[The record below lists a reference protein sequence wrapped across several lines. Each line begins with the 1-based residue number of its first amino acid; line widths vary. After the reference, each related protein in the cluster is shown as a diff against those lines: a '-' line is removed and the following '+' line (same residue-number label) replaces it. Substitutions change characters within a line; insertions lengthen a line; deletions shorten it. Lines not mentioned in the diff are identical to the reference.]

1 MLASRAYSSGRG
13 IGRRHGVESSKPK
26 PPMLE
31 NPSWG
36 GAELNLNILLFLREK
51 ATYVMMRQDR
61 NLSYPLEAGS
71 MFGVLRHQRLY
82 VNFKHCGFV
91 TYSAEVQGYDVRK
104 EKHLEDEYFGP
115 IVHVIAGQ
123 PNDYHIQEGFLFM
136 GLQLRVPDCSPREK
150 IIIKQSAIRHFGFL
164 ALPRTQP
171 EWSLLG
177 LWMVGF
183 QRLAYFVPCRKTMDA
198 SSDAYLCFKE
208 KFRLHGNL
216 KGRRSRLAVLNKD
229 CFPAGVRSNPTD
241 CDTRA
246 PADAPF
252 PDGGAISSSDWVWGV
267 RRLGAAAVDMCHVA
281 LGIVEAYWEYRLKP
295 WDMAAGVLL
304 ALWCSKNVTEAKKMK
319 SSSFVMRTI
328 RIYDSMKNSD
338 WSKTVRIYMR
348 SVGEDDHLSSDP
360 PTDDTKRLWLREDAR
375 LILQI
380 RNSIDSEILGLINHC
395 EFVKEL
401 MDYLEF
407 LYSGKGNI
415 SRIYDVCR
423 AFYRPEKETKT
434 LTAFFMDFK
443 KTYEE
448 LNMLL
453 PFSKDIKVQHAQREQ
468 MAAMSFLG
476 ALPPEFD
483 TAKSQI
489 LSGTDI
495 TSLQEVFSRVLRTE
509 STFSNQQSSV
519 LVANRGRGS
528 EAGRMNNNKGDR
540 GGGDRGG
547 HNGGTSEII
556 LPSLAFN
563 LMSDLMTKQ
572 TIGKGHVSDGLY
584 ILDAWV
590 PRSVACSGVVSPFEA
605 HCRLGHPS
613 LPVLKKLCPQ
623 FHDISSV
630 DCESCHFAKH
640 HRSSLSPRVNKRVE
654 FAFELVHSDVWGPCP
669 ILAKSGFRYFVTFVD
684 DFSRMTWIY
693 FMKNRSEV
701 FAHFSAFCAEIK
713 TQFNV
718 HVHILRS
725 DNAKEYMSGSF
736 QNYMNQHGILHQSS
750 CTDTPAQNGV
760 AERKNRHLLETARAL
775 LFQMKVPKPFW
786 ADAISTACFLI
797 NRMPSTVLHG
807 DVPYSVLFPTKPLFP
822 VEPRIFGSTCFV
834 RDVRP
839 HLTKL
844 DPKALKCVFL
854 GYSRLQK
861 GYRCYSPDLHKYLV
875 STDVVFSEHSQ
886 FFSSKFHSSS
896 KGEDDDWLMYEIFPS
911 VPIEPAISED
921 RTREDGLSV
930 PVSVPVEPSNA
941 TDGANS
947 GVAQSEDVNCLGEQA
962 IIPSAPVKPPIVQV
976 YSRRREHHDTCPAP
990 IPSSSD
996 PSSNDLDLPI
1006 GLRKGDDCTGITSL
1020 KKFLQTKFHTKDLGQ
1035 LKYFLGIEVTRS
1047 KKGIFLSQRK
1057 YVLDLLVETGKAGA
1071 KPCNTPM
1078 NPSVHLTKD
1087 DGDRLDDPEKY
1098 RRLVG
1103 KLNYLIVTRPDIAY
1117 AVSTVSQ
1124 FMSEPTVKHWAALE
1138 QILCYL
1144 KGAPGLGLL
1153 YSNHGH
1159 SYIECFSDADWA
1171 GSKLDRKSTTGYCV
1185 FVGGNLVSWKSKK
1198 QSVVSRSSAESEYR
1212 AMAQSTCEVMWI
1224 CHLLEEI
1231 SLKPPLPAK
1240 LWCDNQAARHIAS
1253 NPVYHERTK
1262 HIEVDCHFIREKIQE
1277 NLIST
1282 SYVKTGEQLG
1292 DILTKSLNGTRVEYL
1307 CNKLGMINIYAPA

>member
-1 MLASRAYSSGRG
+1 MTDNKVQVGEMVPVL
-13 IGRRHGVESSKPK
+13 SKIA
-26 PPMLE
+26 E
-31 NPSWG
+31 NK
-36 GAELNLNILLFLREK
+36 LNGTN
-51 ATYVMMRQDR
+51 
-61 NLSYPLEAGS
+61 
-71 MFGVLRHQRLY
+71 
-82 VNFKHCGFV
+82 
-91 TYSAEVQGYDVRK
+91 
-104 EKHLEDEYFGP
+104 
-115 IVHVIAGQ
+115 
-123 PNDYHIQEGFLFM
+123 
-136 GLQLRVPDCSPREK
+136 
-150 IIIKQSAIRHFGFL
+150 
-164 ALPRTQP
+164 
-171 EWSLLG
+171 
-177 LWMVGF
+177 
-183 QRLAYFVPCRKTMDA
+183 
-198 SSDAYLCFKE
+198 YL
-208 KFRLHGNL
+208 
-216 KGRRSRLAVLNKD
+216 
-229 CFPAGVRSNPTD
+229 
-241 CDTRA
+241 
-246 PADAPF
+246 
-252 PDGGAISSSDWVWGV
+252 
-267 RRLGAAAVDMCHVA
+267 
-281 LGIVEAYWEYRLKP
+281 
-295 WDMAAGVLL
+295 
-304 ALWCSKNVTEAKKMK
+304 
-319 SSSFVMRTI
+319 
-328 RIYDSMKNSD
+328 D

-348 SVGEDDHLSSDP
+348 SLDKDDHLSSDP

-453 PFSKDIKVQHAQREQ
+453 PFSKDIKVQQAQREQ

-947 GVAQSEDVNCLGEQA
+947 GVAQSEDVNCLGKQA

-1006 GLRKGDDCTGITSL
+1006 GLRKVFYRKSNAGVILLVVYVDDIVITGDDL
-1020 KKFLQTKFHTKDLGQ
+1020 
-1035 LKYFLGIEVTRS
+1035 TRS

>member
-1 MLASRAYSSGRG
+1 MTDNKVQVGEMVPVL
-13 IGRRHGVESSKPK
+13 SKIA
-26 PPMLE
+26 E
-31 NPSWG
+31 NK
-36 GAELNLNILLFLREK
+36 LNGTN
-51 ATYVMMRQDR
+51 
-61 NLSYPLEAGS
+61 
-71 MFGVLRHQRLY
+71 
-82 VNFKHCGFV
+82 
-91 TYSAEVQGYDVRK
+91 
-104 EKHLEDEYFGP
+104 
-115 IVHVIAGQ
+115 
-123 PNDYHIQEGFLFM
+123 
-136 GLQLRVPDCSPREK
+136 
-150 IIIKQSAIRHFGFL
+150 
-164 ALPRTQP
+164 
-171 EWSLLG
+171 
-177 LWMVGF
+177 
-183 QRLAYFVPCRKTMDA
+183 
-198 SSDAYLCFKE
+198 YL
-208 KFRLHGNL
+208 
-216 KGRRSRLAVLNKD
+216 
-229 CFPAGVRSNPTD
+229 
-241 CDTRA
+241 
-246 PADAPF
+246 
-252 PDGGAISSSDWVWGV
+252 
-267 RRLGAAAVDMCHVA
+267 
-281 LGIVEAYWEYRLKP
+281 
-295 WDMAAGVLL
+295 
-304 ALWCSKNVTEAKKMK
+304 
-319 SSSFVMRTI
+319 
-328 RIYDSMKNSD
+328 D

-348 SVGEDDHLSSDP
+348 SIDKDDHLSSDP

-380 RNSIDSEILGLINHC
+380 RNSIDSKVLGLINHC

-453 PFSKDIKVQHAQREQ
+453 PFSKDIKVQQAQREQ

-489 LSGTDI
+489 LFGTDI

-528 EAGRMNNNKGDR
+528 EAGRMNNNRGDR

-547 HNGGTSEII
+547 HNGGTSEIMCYYCKEPGHTKRYCKK
-556 LPSLAFN
+556 LRNRNQRAQTTTATVAATSSSSPEKT
-563 LMSDLMTKQ
+563 DLMTKQ

-654 FAFELVHSDVWGPCP
+654 FAF
-669 ILAKSGFRYFVTFVD
+669 
-684 DFSRMTWIY
+684 
-693 FMKNRSEV
+693 
-701 FAHFSAFCAEIK
+701 
-713 TQFNV
+713 
-718 HVHILRS
+718 
-725 DNAKEYMSGSF
+725 

-797 NRMPSTVLHG
+797 NRMPSTVLNG

-861 GYRCYSPDLHKYLV
+861 GYRCYSPDLHKSLV
-875 STDVVFSEHSQ
+875 STDVVFSEHIQ

-911 VPIEPAISED
+911 VPIEPAILED

-990 IPSSSD
+990 VLSSSD
-996 PSSNDLDLPI
+996 PPSNDLDLPI

-1117 AVSTVSQ
+1117 AVST
-1124 FMSEPTVKHWAALE
+1124 
-1138 QILCYL
+1138 
-1144 KGAPGLGLL
+1144 
-1153 YSNHGH
+1153 
-1159 SYIECFSDADWA
+1159 
-1171 GSKLDRKSTTGYCV
+1171 
-1185 FVGGNLVSWKSKK
+1185 K

>member
-1 MLASRAYSSGRG
+1 MADNKVQVGEVVPVL
-13 IGRRHGVESSKPK
+13 SKIA
-26 PPMLE
+26 E
-31 NPSWG
+31 NK
-36 GAELNLNILLFLREK
+36 LNGTN
-51 ATYVMMRQDR
+51 
-61 NLSYPLEAGS
+61 
-71 MFGVLRHQRLY
+71 
-82 VNFKHCGFV
+82 
-91 TYSAEVQGYDVRK
+91 
-104 EKHLEDEYFGP
+104 
-115 IVHVIAGQ
+115 
-123 PNDYHIQEGFLFM
+123 
-136 GLQLRVPDCSPREK
+136 
-150 IIIKQSAIRHFGFL
+150 
-164 ALPRTQP
+164 
-171 EWSLLG
+171 
-177 LWMVGF
+177 
-183 QRLAYFVPCRKTMDA
+183 
-198 SSDAYLCFKE
+198 YL
-208 KFRLHGNL
+208 
-216 KGRRSRLAVLNKD
+216 
-229 CFPAGVRSNPTD
+229 
-241 CDTRA
+241 
-246 PADAPF
+246 
-252 PDGGAISSSDWVWGV
+252 
-267 RRLGAAAVDMCHVA
+267 
-281 LGIVEAYWEYRLKP
+281 
-295 WDMAAGVLL
+295 
-304 ALWCSKNVTEAKKMK
+304 
-319 SSSFVMRTI
+319 
-328 RIYDSMKNSD
+328 D
-338 WSKTVRIYMR
+338 WSKTVRIYIR
-348 SVGEDDHLSSDP
+348 SIDKDDHLSSDP

-380 RNSIDSEILGLINHC
+380 RSSIDSEIVGLINHC

-423 AFYRPEKETKT
+423 AFYDVCRAFYRPEKETKT

-443 KTYEE
+443 KIYEE

-453 PFSKDIKVQHAQREQ
+453 PFSKDIKVQQAQREQ
-468 MAAMSFLG
+468 MAVMSFLG

-509 STFSNQQSSV
+509 STSSNQQSSV
-519 LVANRGRGS
+519 LVANIGRGS
-528 EAGRMNNNKGDR
+528 EASRMNNNRGDR
-540 GGGDRGG
+540 GSGDRGG
-547 HNGGTSEII
+547 HNGGTSDEYAKLSQHQESVAASAESGKKCLISSNKWVI
-556 LPSLAFN
+556 DSGATDHMTGNPKIFSSFRSHTAPSPVTIADGSNYTIKGSGTVEPTSSITLSFVLSLPSLAFN
-563 LMSDLMTKQ
+563 LMSVSRLTKDLNCCISFFPDHCLFQDLMTKE

-630 DCESCHFAKH
+630 DCESCHFTKH

-654 FAFELVHSDVWGPCP
+654 SAFELVHSDVWG
-669 ILAKSGFRYFVTFVD
+669 R
-684 DFSRMTWIY
+684 
-693 FMKNRSEV
+693 
-701 FAHFSAFCAEIK
+701 
-713 TQFNV
+713 
-718 HVHILRS
+718 
-725 DNAKEYMSGSF
+725 
-736 QNYMNQHGILHQSS
+736 
-750 CTDTPAQNGV
+750 NGV

-797 NRMPSTVLHG
+797 NRMPSTVLNG

-875 STDVVFSEHSQ
+875 STDVVFSEHSP
-886 FFSSKFHSSS
+886 FFFSKFHSSC
-896 KGEDDDWLMYEIFPS
+896 KGENDDWLMYEIFPS

-930 PVSVPVEPSNA
+930 PVSVPVEQSNA

-947 GVAQSEDVNCLGEQA
+947 GVAQSEDVNCLTEQA

-976 YSRRREHHDTCPAP
+976 YSRRREHHNTCPAP
-990 IPSSSD
+990 APSSSD
-996 PSSNDLDLPI
+996 PPPNDLDLPI
-1006 GLRKGDDCTGITSL
+1006 GLRK
-1020 KKFLQTKFHTKDLGQ
+1020 
-1035 LKYFLGIEVTRS
+1035 EVTRS

-1087 DGDRLDDPEKY
+1087 DGDCLDDPEKY

-1103 KLNYLIVTRPDIAY
+1103 KLNYLTVTRPDIAY

-1171 GSKLDRKSTTGYCV
+1171 GSKLDKKSTTGYCV

-1292 DILTKSLNGTRVEYL
+1292 DILTESLNGTRVEYL

>member
-1 MLASRAYSSGRG
+1 MTDNKVQVGEMVPVL
-13 IGRRHGVESSKPK
+13 SKIA
-26 PPMLE
+26 E
-31 NPSWG
+31 NK
-36 GAELNLNILLFLREK
+36 LNGTN
-51 ATYVMMRQDR
+51 
-61 NLSYPLEAGS
+61 
-71 MFGVLRHQRLY
+71 
-82 VNFKHCGFV
+82 
-91 TYSAEVQGYDVRK
+91 
-104 EKHLEDEYFGP
+104 
-115 IVHVIAGQ
+115 
-123 PNDYHIQEGFLFM
+123 
-136 GLQLRVPDCSPREK
+136 
-150 IIIKQSAIRHFGFL
+150 
-164 ALPRTQP
+164 
-171 EWSLLG
+171 
-177 LWMVGF
+177 
-183 QRLAYFVPCRKTMDA
+183 
-198 SSDAYLCFKE
+198 YL
-208 KFRLHGNL
+208 
-216 KGRRSRLAVLNKD
+216 
-229 CFPAGVRSNPTD
+229 
-241 CDTRA
+241 
-246 PADAPF
+246 
-252 PDGGAISSSDWVWGV
+252 
-267 RRLGAAAVDMCHVA
+267 
-281 LGIVEAYWEYRLKP
+281 
-295 WDMAAGVLL
+295 
-304 ALWCSKNVTEAKKMK
+304 
-319 SSSFVMRTI
+319 
-328 RIYDSMKNSD
+328 D

-348 SVGEDDHLSSDP
+348 SIDKDDHLSSDP

-448 LNMLL
+448 LNVLL
-453 PFSKDIKVQHAQREQ
+453 PFSKDIKVQQAQREQ

-528 EAGRMNNNKGDR
+528 EAGRMNNNRGDR

-547 HNGGTSEII
+547 HNGGTSEIMCYYCKEPGHTKRYCKK
-556 LPSLAFN
+556 LQNRNQRAQTTTATVAATSSSSPEKT
-563 LMSDLMTKQ
+563 DLMTKQ
-572 TIGKGHVSDGLY
+572 TIGKGH
-584 ILDAWV
+584 
-590 PRSVACSGVVSPFEA
+590 
-605 HCRLGHPS
+605 
-613 LPVLKKLCPQ
+613 
-623 FHDISSV
+623 
-630 DCESCHFAKH
+630 
-640 HRSSLSPRVNKRVE
+640 
-654 FAFELVHSDVWGPCP
+654 
-669 ILAKSGFRYFVTFVD
+669 
-684 DFSRMTWIY
+684 
-693 FMKNRSEV
+693 
-701 FAHFSAFCAEIK
+701 
-713 TQFNV
+713 
-718 HVHILRS
+718 
-725 DNAKEYMSGSF
+725 
-736 QNYMNQHGILHQSS
+736 NYMNQHGILHQSS

-896 KGEDDDWLMYEIFPS
+896 KGEDDDRLMYEIFPS
-911 VPIEPAISED
+911 VPIEPTISED

-1020 KKFLQTKFHTKDLGQ
+1020 KKFLQTKFHTKDLGP

>member
-1 MLASRAYSSGRG
+1 MADNKVQVGEVVPVL
-13 IGRRHGVESSKPK
+13 SKIA
-26 PPMLE
+26 E
-31 NPSWG
+31 NK
-36 GAELNLNILLFLREK
+36 LNGTN
-51 ATYVMMRQDR
+51 
-61 NLSYPLEAGS
+61 
-71 MFGVLRHQRLY
+71 
-82 VNFKHCGFV
+82 
-91 TYSAEVQGYDVRK
+91 
-104 EKHLEDEYFGP
+104 
-115 IVHVIAGQ
+115 
-123 PNDYHIQEGFLFM
+123 
-136 GLQLRVPDCSPREK
+136 
-150 IIIKQSAIRHFGFL
+150 
-164 ALPRTQP
+164 
-171 EWSLLG
+171 
-177 LWMVGF
+177 
-183 QRLAYFVPCRKTMDA
+183 
-198 SSDAYLCFKE
+198 YL
-208 KFRLHGNL
+208 
-216 KGRRSRLAVLNKD
+216 
-229 CFPAGVRSNPTD
+229 
-241 CDTRA
+241 
-246 PADAPF
+246 
-252 PDGGAISSSDWVWGV
+252 
-267 RRLGAAAVDMCHVA
+267 
-281 LGIVEAYWEYRLKP
+281 
-295 WDMAAGVLL
+295 
-304 ALWCSKNVTEAKKMK
+304 
-319 SSSFVMRTI
+319 
-328 RIYDSMKNSD
+328 D
-338 WSKTVRIYMR
+338 WSKTVRIYIR
-348 SVGEDDHLSSDP
+348 SIDKDDHLSSDP
-360 PTDDTKRLWLREDAR
+360 PTDDTKQLWLREDAR

-380 RNSIDSEILGLINHC
+380 RNSIDSEIVGLINHC

-448 LNMLL
+448 LNMLP
-453 PFSKDIKVQHAQREQ
+453 PFSKDIKVQQAQREQ
-468 MAAMSFLG
+468 MAVMSFLG

-509 STFSNQQSSV
+509 STSSNQQSSV
-519 LVANRGRGS
+519 LVANIGRGS
-528 EAGRMNNNKGDR
+528 EAGRMNNNRGDR
-540 GGGDRGG
+540 GSGDRGG
-547 HNGGTSEII
+547 HNGGTSEIVCYYCKEPGHTKCYCKKLQNRNQRAQTTTATI
-556 LPSLAFN
+556 AATSSSSPGKTVTISVDEYAKLSQHQESVAASAESGKKCLISSNKWVIDSGATDHMTGNPKIFSSFRSHTAPSPVTIADGSNYTIKGSGTVKPTSSITLSSVLSLPLAFN
-563 LMSDLMTKQ
+563 LMSVSRLINCCISFFPDHCLFQDLMTKE

-623 FHDISSV
+623 FHNISSV

-640 HRSSLSPRVNKRVE
+640 HQSSLSPRVNKRVE
-654 FAFELVHSDVWGPCP
+654 SAFELVHSDVWGPCP
-669 ILAKSGFRYFVTFVD
+669 VLSKSGFRYFVTFVD

-725 DNAKEYMSGSF
+725 DNAKEHMSGSF

-786 ADAISTACFLI
+786 SDAISTACFLI
-797 NRMPSTVLHG
+797 NRMPSTVLNG

-834 RDVRP
+834 HDVRP

-875 STDVVFSEHSQ
+875 STDVVFSEHSPF
-886 FFSSKFHSSS
+886 FFSKFQSSS
-896 KGEDDDWLMYEIFPS
+896 KGENDDWLMYEIFPS

-947 GVAQSEDVNCLGEQA
+947 GVAQSEDVNCLTEQA
-962 IIPSAPVKPPIVQV
+962 IIHSAPVKPPIVQV

-990 IPSSSD
+990 APSSSD
-996 PSSNDLDLPI
+996 PPPNDLDLPI
-1006 GLRKGDDCTGITSL
+1006 GLRK
-1020 KKFLQTKFHTKDLGQ
+1020 
-1035 LKYFLGIEVTRS
+1035 
-1047 KKGIFLSQRK
+1047 
-1057 YVLDLLVETGKAGA
+1057 
-1071 KPCNTPM
+1071 
-1078 NPSVHLTKD
+1078 
-1087 DGDRLDDPEKY
+1087 
-1098 RRLVG
+1098 
-1103 KLNYLIVTRPDIAY
+1103 
-1117 AVSTVSQ
+1117 
-1124 FMSEPTVKHWAALE
+1124 
-1138 QILCYL
+1138 
-1144 KGAPGLGLL
+1144 
-1153 YSNHGH
+1153 
-1159 SYIECFSDADWA
+1159 
-1171 GSKLDRKSTTGYCV
+1171 
-1185 FVGGNLVSWKSKK
+1185 
-1198 QSVVSRSSAESEYR
+1198 
-1212 AMAQSTCEVMWI
+1212 
-1224 CHLLEEI
+1224 
-1231 SLKPPLPAK
+1231 AK
-1240 LWCDNQAARHIAS
+1240 LWCDSQAARHIAS

-1307 CNKLGMINIYAPA
+1307 

>member
-1 MLASRAYSSGRG
+1 MADNKVQVGEVVPVL
-13 IGRRHGVESSKPK
+13 SKIA
-26 PPMLE
+26 E
-31 NPSWG
+31 NK
-36 GAELNLNILLFLREK
+36 LNGTN
-51 ATYVMMRQDR
+51 
-61 NLSYPLEAGS
+61 
-71 MFGVLRHQRLY
+71 
-82 VNFKHCGFV
+82 
-91 TYSAEVQGYDVRK
+91 
-104 EKHLEDEYFGP
+104 
-115 IVHVIAGQ
+115 
-123 PNDYHIQEGFLFM
+123 
-136 GLQLRVPDCSPREK
+136 
-150 IIIKQSAIRHFGFL
+150 
-164 ALPRTQP
+164 
-171 EWSLLG
+171 
-177 LWMVGF
+177 
-183 QRLAYFVPCRKTMDA
+183 
-198 SSDAYLCFKE
+198 YL
-208 KFRLHGNL
+208 
-216 KGRRSRLAVLNKD
+216 
-229 CFPAGVRSNPTD
+229 
-241 CDTRA
+241 
-246 PADAPF
+246 
-252 PDGGAISSSDWVWGV
+252 
-267 RRLGAAAVDMCHVA
+267 
-281 LGIVEAYWEYRLKP
+281 
-295 WDMAAGVLL
+295 
-304 ALWCSKNVTEAKKMK
+304 
-319 SSSFVMRTI
+319 
-328 RIYDSMKNSD
+328 D
-338 WSKTVRIYMR
+338 WSKTVRIYIR
-348 SVGEDDHLSSDP
+348 SIDKDDHLSSDP

-380 RNSIDSEILGLINHC
+380 RNSIDSEIVGLINHC

-423 AFYRPEKETKT
+423 AFYRPGFPASESHAPVEGICPF
-434 LTAFFMDFK
+434 LTRRRVDARGCSDQHQF
-443 KTYEE
+443 
-448 LNMLL
+448 L
-453 PFSKDIKVQHAQREQ
+453 PLTSLRRFRPVSGDIKVQQAQREQ
-468 MAAMSFLG
+468 MAMMSFLG

-509 STFSNQQSSV
+509 STSSNQQSSV
-519 LVANRGRGS
+519 LVANIGRGS
-528 EAGRMNNNKGDR
+528 EAGRMNNNRGDR
-540 GGGDRGG
+540 GSGDRGG
-547 HNGGTSEII
+547 HNGGTSEIVCYYCKEPGHTKRYCKKLQNRNQRAQTTTATI
-556 LPSLAFN
+556 AATSSSSPGKTVTISVDEYAKLSQHQESVAASAESGKKCLISSNKWVIDSGATDHMTGNPKIFSSFRSHTAPSPVTIADGSN
-563 LMSDLMTKQ
+563 YTIKGSGTDLMTKE
-572 TIGKGHVSDGLY
+572 TIGKGH
-584 ILDAWV
+584 
-590 PRSVACSGVVSPFEA
+590 
-605 HCRLGHPS
+605 
-613 LPVLKKLCPQ
+613 
-623 FHDISSV
+623 
-630 DCESCHFAKH
+630 
-640 HRSSLSPRVNKRVE
+640 
-654 FAFELVHSDVWGPCP
+654 
-669 ILAKSGFRYFVTFVD
+669 
-684 DFSRMTWIY
+684 
-693 FMKNRSEV
+693 
-701 FAHFSAFCAEIK
+701 
-713 TQFNV
+713 
-718 HVHILRS
+718 
-725 DNAKEYMSGSF
+725 
-736 QNYMNQHGILHQSS
+736 NYMNQRGILHQSS

-797 NRMPSTVLHG
+797 NRMPSTVLNG

-844 DPKALKCVFL
+844 DPKALKC
-854 GYSRLQK
+854 K

-875 STDVVFSEHSQ
+875 STDVVFSEHSP
-886 FFSSKFHSSS
+886 FFSSKFQSSS
-896 KGEDDDWLMYEIFPS
+896 KGENDDWLMYEIFPS

-941 TDGANS
+941 TDAANS
-947 GVAQSEDVNCLGEQA
+947 GVAQSEDVNCLTEQA
-962 IIPSAPVKPPIVQV
+962 IIHSAPVKPPIVQV

-990 IPSSSD
+990 APSSSD
-996 PSSNDLDLPI
+996 PPPNDLDLPI

-1020 KKFLQTKFHTKDLGQ
+1020 KEFLQTKFRTKDLGQ

-1057 YVLDLLVETGKAGA
+1057 YVLDLLVETGKAGT

-1087 DGDRLDDPEKY
+1087 DGDCLDDPEKY
-1098 RRLVG
+1098 RRLVE
-1103 KLNYLIVTRPDIAY
+1103 KLNYLTVTRPDIAY

>member
-1 MLASRAYSSGRG
+1 MADNKVQVGEVVPVL
-13 IGRRHGVESSKPK
+13 SKIA
-26 PPMLE
+26 E
-31 NPSWG
+31 NK
-36 GAELNLNILLFLREK
+36 LNGTN
-51 ATYVMMRQDR
+51 
-61 NLSYPLEAGS
+61 
-71 MFGVLRHQRLY
+71 
-82 VNFKHCGFV
+82 
-91 TYSAEVQGYDVRK
+91 
-104 EKHLEDEYFGP
+104 
-115 IVHVIAGQ
+115 
-123 PNDYHIQEGFLFM
+123 
-136 GLQLRVPDCSPREK
+136 
-150 IIIKQSAIRHFGFL
+150 
-164 ALPRTQP
+164 
-171 EWSLLG
+171 
-177 LWMVGF
+177 
-183 QRLAYFVPCRKTMDA
+183 
-198 SSDAYLCFKE
+198 YL
-208 KFRLHGNL
+208 
-216 KGRRSRLAVLNKD
+216 
-229 CFPAGVRSNPTD
+229 
-241 CDTRA
+241 
-246 PADAPF
+246 
-252 PDGGAISSSDWVWGV
+252 
-267 RRLGAAAVDMCHVA
+267 
-281 LGIVEAYWEYRLKP
+281 
-295 WDMAAGVLL
+295 
-304 ALWCSKNVTEAKKMK
+304 
-319 SSSFVMRTI
+319 
-328 RIYDSMKNSD
+328 D
-338 WSKTVRIYMR
+338 WSKTVRIYIR
-348 SVGEDDHLSSDP
+348 SIDKDDHLSSDP

-380 RNSIDSEILGLINHC
+380 RNSIDSEIVGLINHC

-453 PFSKDIKVQHAQREQ
+453 PFSKDIKVQQAQREQ
-468 MAAMSFLG
+468 MAVMSFLG

-509 STFSNQQSSV
+509 STSSNQQSSV
-519 LVANRGRGS
+519 LVANIGRGS
-528 EAGRMNNNKGDR
+528 EAGRTNNNRGDR
-540 GGGDRGG
+540 GSGDRGG
-547 HNGGTSEII
+547 HNGGTSEIVCYYCKEPGHTKRYCKKLQNRNQRAQTTTATI
-556 LPSLAFN
+556 AATSSSSPGKTVTISVDEYAKLSQHQESVAASAESGKKCLISSNKWVIDSGATDHMTGNPKIFSSFRSHTAPSPVTIADGSNYTIKGSGTVKPTSSITLSSVLSLPSLAFN
-563 LMSDLMTKQ
+563 LMSVSRLTKDLNCCISFFPDYCLFQDLMTKE

-654 FAFELVHSDVWGPCP
+654 SAFELVHSDVWGPCP
-669 ILAKSGFRYFVTFVD
+669 VLSKSGFRYFVTFVD

-736 QNYMNQHGILHQSS
+736 QNYMNQRGILHQSS

-797 NRMPSTVLHG
+797 NRMPSTVLNG

-861 GYRCYSPDLHKYLV
+861 GYRCYSPNLHKYLV
-875 STDVVFSEHSQ
+875 STDVVFSEHSP
-886 FFSSKFHSSS
+886 FFSSKFQSSS
-896 KGEDDDWLMYEIFPS
+896 KGENDDWLMYEIFPS

-947 GVAQSEDVNCLGEQA
+947 GVAQSEDVNCLTEQA
-962 IIPSAPVKPPIVQV
+962 IIHSAPVKPPIVQV

-990 IPSSSD
+990 APSSSD
-996 PSSNDLDLPI
+996 PPPNDLDLPI

-1020 KKFLQTKFHTKDLGQ
+1020 KEFLQTKFRTKDLGQ
-1035 LKYFLGIEVTRS
+1035 LKYFLGLEVTRS

-1057 YVLDLLVETGKAGA
+1057 YVLDLLVETGKAGT

-1087 DGDRLDDPEKY
+1087 DGDCLDDPEKY

-1103 KLNYLIVTRPDIAY
+1103 KLNYLTVTRPDIAY

>member
-1 MLASRAYSSGRG
+1 
-13 IGRRHGVESSKPK
+13 
-26 PPMLE
+26 
-31 NPSWG
+31 
-36 GAELNLNILLFLREK
+36 
-51 ATYVMMRQDR
+51 
-61 NLSYPLEAGS
+61 
-71 MFGVLRHQRLY
+71 
-82 VNFKHCGFV
+82 
-91 TYSAEVQGYDVRK
+91 
-104 EKHLEDEYFGP
+104 
-115 IVHVIAGQ
+115 
-123 PNDYHIQEGFLFM
+123 
-136 GLQLRVPDCSPREK
+136 
-150 IIIKQSAIRHFGFL
+150 
-164 ALPRTQP
+164 
-171 EWSLLG
+171 
-177 LWMVGF
+177 
-183 QRLAYFVPCRKTMDA
+183 
-198 SSDAYLCFKE
+198 
-208 KFRLHGNL
+208 
-216 KGRRSRLAVLNKD
+216 
-229 CFPAGVRSNPTD
+229 
-241 CDTRA
+241 
-246 PADAPF
+246 
-252 PDGGAISSSDWVWGV
+252 
-267 RRLGAAAVDMCHVA
+267 
-281 LGIVEAYWEYRLKP
+281 
-295 WDMAAGVLL
+295 
-304 ALWCSKNVTEAKKMK
+304 
-319 SSSFVMRTI
+319 
-328 RIYDSMKNSD
+328 
-338 WSKTVRIYMR
+338 
-348 SVGEDDHLSSDP
+348 
-360 PTDDTKRLWLREDAR
+360 
-375 LILQI
+375 
-380 RNSIDSEILGLINHC
+380 
-395 EFVKEL
+395 
-401 MDYLEF
+401 
-407 LYSGKGNI
+407 
-415 SRIYDVCR
+415 
-423 AFYRPEKETKT
+423 
-434 LTAFFMDFK
+434 
-443 KTYEE
+443 
-448 LNMLL
+448 
-453 PFSKDIKVQHAQREQ
+453 
-468 MAAMSFLG
+468 
-476 ALPPEFD
+476 
-483 TAKSQI
+483 
-489 LSGTDI
+489 
-495 TSLQEVFSRVLRTE
+495 
-509 STFSNQQSSV
+509 
-519 LVANRGRGS
+519 
-528 EAGRMNNNKGDR
+528 MNNNRGDR
-540 GGGDRGG
+540 GSGDRGG
-547 HNGGTSEII
+547 HNGGTSEIVCYYCKEPGHTKRYCKKLQNRNQRAQTTTATVVATSSSSPGKTVTI
-556 LPSLAFN
+556 SVDEYAKLSQHQESVAASVESGKKCLISSNKWVIDSGAIDHMTGNPKIFSSFRSHTAPSPVTIADGSNYTIKESGTVKPTSSITLSSVLSLPSLAFN
-563 LMSDLMTKQ
+563 LMSVSRLTKDLNCCISFFPDHCLFQDLMTKE

-590 PRSVACSGVVSPFEA
+590 PRSVACSGVVSQFEA

-640 HRSSLSPRVNKRVE
+640 HRSSLSPRVNKRVKS
-654 FAFELVHSDVWGPCP
+654 AFELVHSDVWGPCP
-669 ILAKSGFRYFVTFVD
+669 VLSKSGFRYFVTFVD

-701 FAHFSAFCAEIK
+701 FAQFSAFCAEIK

-750 CTDTPAQNGV
+750 CTDTPVQNGV
-760 AERKNRHLLETARAL
+760 AKRKNRHLLETARAL

-797 NRMPSTVLHG
+797 NRMPSTVLNG

-822 VEPRIFGSTCFV
+822 VEPQIFGSTCFV

-844 DPKALKCVFL
+844 DPKALKCH
-854 GYSRLQK
+854 G
-861 GYRCYSPDLHKYLV
+861 P
-875 STDVVFSEHSQ
+875 
-886 FFSSKFHSSS
+886 FFSSKFQSSS
-896 KGEDDDWLMYEIFPS
+896 KGESDDWLMYEIFPL

-947 GVAQSEDVNCLGEQA
+947 GVAQSEDVNCLTEQA
-962 IIPSAPVKPPIVQV
+962 IIPSAPVNPPIVQV
-976 YSRRREHHDTCPAP
+976 YSRRREHHDTCPTPA
-990 IPSSSD
+990 PSSSD
-996 PSSNDLDLPI
+996 PPPNDLDLPI
-1006 GLRKGDDCTGITSL
+1006 GLRKGKRQCTLPKYPIANFISYDHSSSASSSLIVSLDFVSIPKTAKEALSHPGWHNAMLEEIQALDDNHTWDLVNLPEGKKAVGCKWELVFTSARYQECLSACEVAQEFGLQKSKCDHSVFYRKSNAGVILLVVYVDDIVITGDDCTGITSL
-1020 KKFLQTKFHTKDLGQ
+1020 KEFLQTKFHTKDLGQ
-1035 LKYFLGIEVTRS
+1035 LTYFLGIEVTRS

-1057 YVLDLLVETGKAGA
+1057 YVLDLLVETRKAGA

-1087 DGDRLDDPEKY
+1087 DGDCLDDPEKY

-1103 KLNYLIVTRPDIAY
+1103 KLNYLTVTRPDIAY

-1124 FMSEPTVKHWAALE
+1124 LMSEPTVKHWAALE

-1144 KGAPGLGLL
+1144 KGAPGLDLL

-1159 SYIECFSDADWA
+1159 SYIECFSEVDWA
-1171 GSKLDRKSTTGYCV
+1171 GSKLDRKSTTDYCV

-1253 NPVYHERTK
+1253 NPVYHQRTK

>member
-1 MLASRAYSSGRG
+1 MADNKVQVGEVVPVL
-13 IGRRHGVESSKPK
+13 SKIA
-26 PPMLE
+26 E
-31 NPSWG
+31 NK
-36 GAELNLNILLFLREK
+36 LNGTN
-51 ATYVMMRQDR
+51 
-61 NLSYPLEAGS
+61 
-71 MFGVLRHQRLY
+71 
-82 VNFKHCGFV
+82 
-91 TYSAEVQGYDVRK
+91 
-104 EKHLEDEYFGP
+104 
-115 IVHVIAGQ
+115 
-123 PNDYHIQEGFLFM
+123 
-136 GLQLRVPDCSPREK
+136 
-150 IIIKQSAIRHFGFL
+150 
-164 ALPRTQP
+164 
-171 EWSLLG
+171 
-177 LWMVGF
+177 
-183 QRLAYFVPCRKTMDA
+183 
-198 SSDAYLCFKE
+198 YL
-208 KFRLHGNL
+208 
-216 KGRRSRLAVLNKD
+216 
-229 CFPAGVRSNPTD
+229 
-241 CDTRA
+241 
-246 PADAPF
+246 
-252 PDGGAISSSDWVWGV
+252 
-267 RRLGAAAVDMCHVA
+267 
-281 LGIVEAYWEYRLKP
+281 
-295 WDMAAGVLL
+295 
-304 ALWCSKNVTEAKKMK
+304 
-319 SSSFVMRTI
+319 
-328 RIYDSMKNSD
+328 D

-348 SVGEDDHLSSDP
+348 SIDKDDHLSSDP

-380 RNSIDSEILGLINHC
+380 RNSIDGEIIGLINHC

-401 MDYLEF
+401 IDYLEF
-407 LYSGKGNI
+407 LYSGKCNI

-453 PFSKDIKVQHAQREQ
+453 PFSKDKDIKVQQAQREQ
-468 MAAMSFLG
+468 MAVMSFLG

-509 STFSNQQSSV
+509 STSSNQQSSV

-528 EAGRMNNNKGDR
+528 EAGRMNNNRGDR

-547 HNGGTSEII
+547 HNGGTSE
-556 LPSLAFN
+556 F
-563 LMSDLMTKQ
+563 DLMTKQ
-572 TIGKGHVSDGLY
+572 PIGKGHVSDGLY

-590 PRSVACSGVVSPFEA
+590 LRSVACSGVVSPFEA

-654 FAFELVHSDVWGPCP
+654 SAFEL
-669 ILAKSGFRYFVTFVD
+669 
-684 DFSRMTWIY
+684 
-693 FMKNRSEV
+693 
-701 FAHFSAFCAEIK
+701 
-713 TQFNV
+713 
-718 HVHILRS
+718 
-725 DNAKEYMSGSF
+725 
-736 QNYMNQHGILHQSS
+736 
-750 CTDTPAQNGV
+750 NGV

-797 NRMPSTVLHG
+797 NRMPSTVLNG

-875 STDVVFSEHSQ
+875 STDVVFSEHSP

-896 KGEDDDWLMYEIFPS
+896 KEEDDDWLMYEIFPS

-930 PVSVPVEPSNA
+930 PVSVLVEPSNA

-947 GVAQSEDVNCLGEQA
+947 GIAQSEDVNCLGEQA

-990 IPSSSD
+990 APSSSD
-996 PSSNDLDLPI
+996 PPPNDLDLPI
-1006 GLRKGDDCTGITSL
+1006 GLRK
-1020 KKFLQTKFHTKDLGQ
+1020 
-1035 LKYFLGIEVTRS
+1035 
-1047 KKGIFLSQRK
+1047 
-1057 YVLDLLVETGKAGA
+1057 GA

-1087 DGDRLDDPEKY
+1087 DGDRLADPEKY

-1117 AVSTVSQ
+1117 AVSTKVHYRLQ
-1124 FMSEPTVKHWAALE
+1124 
-1138 QILCYL
+1138 C
-1144 KGAPGLGLL
+1144 
-1153 YSNHGH
+1153 
-1159 SYIECFSDADWA
+1159 
-1171 GSKLDRKSTTGYCV
+1171 

-1262 HIEVDCHFIREKIQE
+1262 RIEVDCHFIREKIQE

>member
-1 MLASRAYSSGRG
+1 MTDNKVQVGEVVPVL
-13 IGRRHGVESSKPK
+13 SKIA
-26 PPMLE
+26 E
-31 NPSWG
+31 NK
-36 GAELNLNILLFLREK
+36 LNGTN
-51 ATYVMMRQDR
+51 
-61 NLSYPLEAGS
+61 
-71 MFGVLRHQRLY
+71 
-82 VNFKHCGFV
+82 
-91 TYSAEVQGYDVRK
+91 
-104 EKHLEDEYFGP
+104 
-115 IVHVIAGQ
+115 
-123 PNDYHIQEGFLFM
+123 
-136 GLQLRVPDCSPREK
+136 
-150 IIIKQSAIRHFGFL
+150 
-164 ALPRTQP
+164 
-171 EWSLLG
+171 
-177 LWMVGF
+177 
-183 QRLAYFVPCRKTMDA
+183 
-198 SSDAYLCFKE
+198 YL
-208 KFRLHGNL
+208 
-216 KGRRSRLAVLNKD
+216 
-229 CFPAGVRSNPTD
+229 
-241 CDTRA
+241 
-246 PADAPF
+246 
-252 PDGGAISSSDWVWGV
+252 
-267 RRLGAAAVDMCHVA
+267 
-281 LGIVEAYWEYRLKP
+281 
-295 WDMAAGVLL
+295 
-304 ALWCSKNVTEAKKMK
+304 
-319 SSSFVMRTI
+319 
-328 RIYDSMKNSD
+328 D

-348 SVGEDDHLSSDP
+348 SIDKDDHLSSDP

-407 LYSGKGNI
+407 LYSWKDNI

-448 LNMLL
+448 LNILL
-453 PFSKDIKVQHAQREQ
+453 PFSKDIKVQQAQREQ

-495 TSLQEVFSRVLRTE
+495 TSLQV
-509 STFSNQQSSV
+509 
-519 LVANRGRGS
+519 
-528 EAGRMNNNKGDR
+528 
-540 GGGDRGG
+540 
-547 HNGGTSEII
+547 
-556 LPSLAFN
+556 
-563 LMSDLMTKQ
+563 DLMTKQ
-572 TIGKGHVSDGLY
+572 TIGKGH
-584 ILDAWV
+584 
-590 PRSVACSGVVSPFEA
+590 
-605 HCRLGHPS
+605 
-613 LPVLKKLCPQ
+613 
-623 FHDISSV
+623 
-630 DCESCHFAKH
+630 
-640 HRSSLSPRVNKRVE
+640 
-654 FAFELVHSDVWGPCP
+654 
-669 ILAKSGFRYFVTFVD
+669 
-684 DFSRMTWIY
+684 
-693 FMKNRSEV
+693 
-701 FAHFSAFCAEIK
+701 
-713 TQFNV
+713 
-718 HVHILRS
+718 
-725 DNAKEYMSGSF
+725 
-736 QNYMNQHGILHQSS
+736 NYMNQHGILHQSS
-750 CTDTPAQNGV
+750 CTDAPAQNGV

-797 NRMPSTVLHG
+797 NRMPSTVLNG
-807 DVPYSVLFPTKPLFP
+807 DVPYSVLFPIKSLFP

-875 STDVVFSEHSQ
+875 STDVVFSEHSP
-886 FFSSKFHSSS
+886 FFSLKFHSSS

-930 PVSVPVEPSNA
+930 PISVLVEPSNA

-947 GVAQSEDVNCLGEQA
+947 GVAQSEDVNWLGEQA

-990 IPSSSD
+990 APSSSD
-996 PSSNDLDLPI
+996 PPSNDLDLPI

-1047 KKGIFLSQRK
+1047 KKGIFLSQRR

-1159 SYIECFSDADWA
+1159 SYIECFSDADWG

-1185 FVGGNLVSWKSKK
+1185 FVGENLVSWKSKK

>member
-1 MLASRAYSSGRG
+1 MTDNKVQVGEMVPVL
-13 IGRRHGVESSKPK
+13 SKIT
-26 PPMLE
+26 E
-31 NPSWG
+31 NK
-36 GAELNLNILLFLREK
+36 LNGTN
-51 ATYVMMRQDR
+51 
-61 NLSYPLEAGS
+61 
-71 MFGVLRHQRLY
+71 
-82 VNFKHCGFV
+82 
-91 TYSAEVQGYDVRK
+91 
-104 EKHLEDEYFGP
+104 
-115 IVHVIAGQ
+115 
-123 PNDYHIQEGFLFM
+123 
-136 GLQLRVPDCSPREK
+136 
-150 IIIKQSAIRHFGFL
+150 
-164 ALPRTQP
+164 
-171 EWSLLG
+171 
-177 LWMVGF
+177 
-183 QRLAYFVPCRKTMDA
+183 
-198 SSDAYLCFKE
+198 YL
-208 KFRLHGNL
+208 
-216 KGRRSRLAVLNKD
+216 
-229 CFPAGVRSNPTD
+229 
-241 CDTRA
+241 
-246 PADAPF
+246 
-252 PDGGAISSSDWVWGV
+252 
-267 RRLGAAAVDMCHVA
+267 
-281 LGIVEAYWEYRLKP
+281 
-295 WDMAAGVLL
+295 
-304 ALWCSKNVTEAKKMK
+304 
-319 SSSFVMRTI
+319 
-328 RIYDSMKNSD
+328 D

-348 SVGEDDHLSSDP
+348 SIDKDDHLSSDP

-453 PFSKDIKVQHAQREQ
+453 PFSKDIKVQQAQREQ

-509 STFSNQQSSV
+509 STSSNQQSSV

-528 EAGRMNNNKGDR
+528 EVGRMNNNRGDR

-563 LMSDLMTKQ
+563 LMSVSRLTKDLNCCISFFPDHCLFQDLMTKQ

-669 ILAKSGFRYFVTFVD
+669 ILSKSGFRYFVTFVD

-797 NRMPSTVLHG
+797 NRMPSTVLNG

-921 RTREDGLSV
+921 RTREDGLFV

-990 IPSSSD
+990 VPSSSD
-996 PSSNDLDLPI
+996 PPSNDLDLPI
-1006 GLRKGDDCTGITSL
+1006 GLRKVFYRKSNAGVILLVVYVDDIVITGDDCTGITSL

-1087 DGDRLDDPEKY
+1087 DDDRLDDPEKY

>member
-1 MLASRAYSSGRG
+1 MTDNKVQVGEMVPVL
-13 IGRRHGVESSKPK
+13 SKIA
-26 PPMLE
+26 E
-31 NPSWG
+31 NK
-36 GAELNLNILLFLREK
+36 LNGTN
-51 ATYVMMRQDR
+51 
-61 NLSYPLEAGS
+61 
-71 MFGVLRHQRLY
+71 
-82 VNFKHCGFV
+82 
-91 TYSAEVQGYDVRK
+91 
-104 EKHLEDEYFGP
+104 
-115 IVHVIAGQ
+115 
-123 PNDYHIQEGFLFM
+123 
-136 GLQLRVPDCSPREK
+136 
-150 IIIKQSAIRHFGFL
+150 
-164 ALPRTQP
+164 
-171 EWSLLG
+171 
-177 LWMVGF
+177 
-183 QRLAYFVPCRKTMDA
+183 
-198 SSDAYLCFKE
+198 YL
-208 KFRLHGNL
+208 
-216 KGRRSRLAVLNKD
+216 
-229 CFPAGVRSNPTD
+229 
-241 CDTRA
+241 
-246 PADAPF
+246 
-252 PDGGAISSSDWVWGV
+252 
-267 RRLGAAAVDMCHVA
+267 
-281 LGIVEAYWEYRLKP
+281 
-295 WDMAAGVLL
+295 
-304 ALWCSKNVTEAKKMK
+304 
-319 SSSFVMRTI
+319 
-328 RIYDSMKNSD
+328 D

-348 SVGEDDHLSSDP
+348 SLDKDDHLSSDP

-453 PFSKDIKVQHAQREQ
+453 PFSKDIKVQQAQREQ

-1124 FMSEPTVKHWAALE
+1124 FMSEPTVKHWVALE

>member
-1 MLASRAYSSGRG
+1 
-13 IGRRHGVESSKPK
+13 
-26 PPMLE
+26 
-31 NPSWG
+31 
-36 GAELNLNILLFLREK
+36 
-51 ATYVMMRQDR
+51 
-61 NLSYPLEAGS
+61 
-71 MFGVLRHQRLY
+71 
-82 VNFKHCGFV
+82 
-91 TYSAEVQGYDVRK
+91 
-104 EKHLEDEYFGP
+104 
-115 IVHVIAGQ
+115 
-123 PNDYHIQEGFLFM
+123 
-136 GLQLRVPDCSPREK
+136 
-150 IIIKQSAIRHFGFL
+150 
-164 ALPRTQP
+164 
-171 EWSLLG
+171 
-177 LWMVGF
+177 
-183 QRLAYFVPCRKTMDA
+183 
-198 SSDAYLCFKE
+198 
-208 KFRLHGNL
+208 
-216 KGRRSRLAVLNKD
+216 
-229 CFPAGVRSNPTD
+229 
-241 CDTRA
+241 
-246 PADAPF
+246 
-252 PDGGAISSSDWVWGV
+252 
-267 RRLGAAAVDMCHVA
+267 
-281 LGIVEAYWEYRLKP
+281 
-295 WDMAAGVLL
+295 
-304 ALWCSKNVTEAKKMK
+304 
-319 SSSFVMRTI
+319 
-328 RIYDSMKNSD
+328 
-338 WSKTVRIYMR
+338 
-348 SVGEDDHLSSDP
+348 
-360 PTDDTKRLWLREDAR
+360 
-375 LILQI
+375 
-380 RNSIDSEILGLINHC
+380 
-395 EFVKEL
+395 
-401 MDYLEF
+401 
-407 LYSGKGNI
+407 
-415 SRIYDVCR
+415 
-423 AFYRPEKETKT
+423 
-434 LTAFFMDFK
+434 MDFK

-453 PFSKDIKVQHAQREQ
+453 PFSKDIKEQQAQREQ
-468 MAAMSFLG
+468 IA
-476 ALPPEFD
+476 
-483 TAKSQI
+483 
-489 LSGTDI
+489 
-495 TSLQEVFSRVLRTE
+495 
-509 STFSNQQSSV
+509 
-519 LVANRGRGS
+519 
-528 EAGRMNNNKGDR
+528 
-540 GGGDRGG
+540 
-547 HNGGTSEII
+547 
-556 LPSLAFN
+556 
-563 LMSDLMTKQ
+563 DLMTKQ

-590 PRSVACSGVVSPFEA
+590 PPSVACYGVVSPFEA

-654 FAFELVHSDVWGPCP
+654 SAFELVNSDVWGPCP
-669 ILAKSGFRYFVTFVD
+669 VLSKSGFRYFVTFVD

-693 FMKNRSEV
+693 FMKNRSE
-701 FAHFSAFCAEIK
+701 
-713 TQFNV
+713 
-718 HVHILRS
+718 
-725 DNAKEYMSGSF
+725 
-736 QNYMNQHGILHQSS
+736 NYMNQHGILHQSS

-775 LFQMKVPKPFW
+775 LFQMKVPKPFL
-786 ADAISTACFLI
+786 ADAISTACFFI
-797 NRMPSTVLHG
+797 NRMPSTVLNG
-807 DVPYSVLFPTKPLFP
+807 DVPYNVLFPTKPLFP
-822 VEPRIFGSTCFV
+822 VEPLIFGSTCFV

-861 GYRCYSPDLHKYLV
+861 GYRCYSPDLHRYLV
-875 STDVVFSEHSQ
+875 STDVVFSEHSP

-911 VPIEPAISED
+911 VRIEPAMSED

-947 GVAQSEDVNCLGEQA
+947 GVAQSEDVDCLAEQA
-962 IIPSAPVKPPIVQV
+962 IIPSAPMKPPIVQV
-976 YSRRREHHDTCPAP
+976 YSRRREHHDTCAAPA
-990 IPSSSD
+990 PSSSD
-996 PSSNDLDLPI
+996 PPPNDLDLPI

-1057 YVLDLLVETGKAGA
+1057 YVRNLLVETGKAGA

-1103 KLNYLIVTRPDIAY
+1103 KLNYLTVTRPDIAY
-1117 AVSTVSQ
+1117 AVSNVSQ

-1138 QILCYL
+1138 QIMCYL

-1159 SYIECFSDADWA
+1159 SYIECFSNADWA
-1171 GSKLDRKSTTGYCV
+1171 GSKLDRKSTTCYCV

-1253 NPVYHERTK
+1253 NHVYHERTK
-1262 HIEVDCHFIREKIQE
+1262 HIEIDCHFIREKIQE

-1282 SYVKTGEQLG
+1282 SYVKTGKQLG
-1292 DILTKSLNGTRVEYL
+1292 DILTKSLNGTQVEYL
-1307 CNKLGMINIYAPA
+1307 CNKLGMINIHAPA

>member
-1 MLASRAYSSGRG
+1 MTDNKVQVGEMVPVL
-13 IGRRHGVESSKPK
+13 SKIA
-26 PPMLE
+26 E
-31 NPSWG
+31 NK
-36 GAELNLNILLFLREK
+36 LNGTN
-51 ATYVMMRQDR
+51 
-61 NLSYPLEAGS
+61 
-71 MFGVLRHQRLY
+71 
-82 VNFKHCGFV
+82 
-91 TYSAEVQGYDVRK
+91 
-104 EKHLEDEYFGP
+104 
-115 IVHVIAGQ
+115 
-123 PNDYHIQEGFLFM
+123 
-136 GLQLRVPDCSPREK
+136 
-150 IIIKQSAIRHFGFL
+150 
-164 ALPRTQP
+164 
-171 EWSLLG
+171 
-177 LWMVGF
+177 
-183 QRLAYFVPCRKTMDA
+183 
-198 SSDAYLCFKE
+198 YL
-208 KFRLHGNL
+208 
-216 KGRRSRLAVLNKD
+216 
-229 CFPAGVRSNPTD
+229 
-241 CDTRA
+241 
-246 PADAPF
+246 
-252 PDGGAISSSDWVWGV
+252 
-267 RRLGAAAVDMCHVA
+267 
-281 LGIVEAYWEYRLKP
+281 
-295 WDMAAGVLL
+295 
-304 ALWCSKNVTEAKKMK
+304 
-319 SSSFVMRTI
+319 
-328 RIYDSMKNSD
+328 D
-338 WSKTVRIYMR
+338 WSKTVRIYIR
-348 SVGEDDHLSSDP
+348 SIDKDDHLSSDP

-453 PFSKDIKVQHAQREQ
+453 PFSKDIKVQQAQREQ
-468 MAAMSFLG
+468 MAAMSFFG

-528 EAGRMNNNKGDR
+528 EAGRMNNNRGDR

-563 LMSDLMTKQ
+563 LMSVSRLTKDLNCCISFFPDHCLFQDLMTKQ

-797 NRMPSTVLHG
+797 NRMPSTVLNG
-807 DVPYSVLFPTKPLFP
+807 DVPYNVLFPTKPLFP

-1006 GLRKGDDCTGITSL
+1006 GLRKVFYRKSNAGVILLVVYVDDIVITGDDCTGITSL

>member
-1 MLASRAYSSGRG
+1 
-13 IGRRHGVESSKPK
+13 
-26 PPMLE
+26 
-31 NPSWG
+31 
-36 GAELNLNILLFLREK
+36 
-51 ATYVMMRQDR
+51 
-61 NLSYPLEAGS
+61 
-71 MFGVLRHQRLY
+71 
-82 VNFKHCGFV
+82 
-91 TYSAEVQGYDVRK
+91 
-104 EKHLEDEYFGP
+104 
-115 IVHVIAGQ
+115 
-123 PNDYHIQEGFLFM
+123 
-136 GLQLRVPDCSPREK
+136 
-150 IIIKQSAIRHFGFL
+150 
-164 ALPRTQP
+164 
-171 EWSLLG
+171 
-177 LWMVGF
+177 
-183 QRLAYFVPCRKTMDA
+183 
-198 SSDAYLCFKE
+198 
-208 KFRLHGNL
+208 
-216 KGRRSRLAVLNKD
+216 
-229 CFPAGVRSNPTD
+229 
-241 CDTRA
+241 
-246 PADAPF
+246 
-252 PDGGAISSSDWVWGV
+252 
-267 RRLGAAAVDMCHVA
+267 
-281 LGIVEAYWEYRLKP
+281 
-295 WDMAAGVLL
+295 
-304 ALWCSKNVTEAKKMK
+304 
-319 SSSFVMRTI
+319 
-328 RIYDSMKNSD
+328 
-338 WSKTVRIYMR
+338 
-348 SVGEDDHLSSDP
+348 
-360 PTDDTKRLWLREDAR
+360 
-375 LILQI
+375 
-380 RNSIDSEILGLINHC
+380 
-395 EFVKEL
+395 

-453 PFSKDIKVQHAQREQ
+453 PFSKDIKVQQAQREQ
-468 MAAMSFLG
+468 MAAMSFLS

-489 LSGTDI
+489 LSSTDI

-509 STFSNQQSSV
+509 STSSNQQSSV

-528 EAGRMNNNKGDR
+528 EAGRMNNNRGDR

-584 ILDAWV
+584 ILDTWV

-630 DCESCHFAKH
+630 D
-640 HRSSLSPRVNKRVE
+640 
-654 FAFELVHSDVWGPCP
+654 
-669 ILAKSGFRYFVTFVD
+669 Y
-684 DFSRMTWIY
+684 
-693 FMKNRSEV
+693 
-701 FAHFSAFCAEIK
+701 
-713 TQFNV
+713 
-718 HVHILRS
+718 
-725 DNAKEYMSGSF
+725 
-736 QNYMNQHGILHQSS
+736 
-750 CTDTPAQNGV
+750 
-760 AERKNRHLLETARAL
+760 
-775 LFQMKVPKPFW
+775 
-786 ADAISTACFLI
+786 AISTACFLI
-797 NRMPSTVLHG
+797 NRMPSTVLNG

-875 STDVVFSEHSQ
+875 STDVFSEHSQ
-886 FFSSKFHSSS
+886 FFSSKFHFSS

-947 GVAQSEDVNCLGEQA
+947 GVAQSEDVNCLGKQA
-962 IIPSAPVKPPIVQV
+962 IIPSAPVKPPILQV
-976 YSRRREHHDTCPAP
+976 YSRRREHYDTCPAP
-990 IPSSSD
+990 VPSSSD
-996 PSSNDLDLPI
+996 PPSNDLDLPI
-1006 GLRKGDDCTGITSL
+1006 GLCKGITSL

-1253 NPVYHERTK
+1253 NPVYHEKTK
-1262 HIEVDCHFIREKIQE
+1262 HIEVDCHFIREKI
-1277 NLIST
+1277 
-1282 SYVKTGEQLG
+1282 
-1292 DILTKSLNGTRVEYL
+1292 
-1307 CNKLGMINIYAPA
+1307 

>member
-1 MLASRAYSSGRG
+1 MTDNKVQVGEVVPVL
-13 IGRRHGVESSKPK
+13 SKIA
-26 PPMLE
+26 E
-31 NPSWG
+31 NK
-36 GAELNLNILLFLREK
+36 LNGTN
-51 ATYVMMRQDR
+51 
-61 NLSYPLEAGS
+61 
-71 MFGVLRHQRLY
+71 
-82 VNFKHCGFV
+82 
-91 TYSAEVQGYDVRK
+91 
-104 EKHLEDEYFGP
+104 
-115 IVHVIAGQ
+115 
-123 PNDYHIQEGFLFM
+123 
-136 GLQLRVPDCSPREK
+136 
-150 IIIKQSAIRHFGFL
+150 
-164 ALPRTQP
+164 
-171 EWSLLG
+171 
-177 LWMVGF
+177 
-183 QRLAYFVPCRKTMDA
+183 
-198 SSDAYLCFKE
+198 YL
-208 KFRLHGNL
+208 
-216 KGRRSRLAVLNKD
+216 
-229 CFPAGVRSNPTD
+229 
-241 CDTRA
+241 
-246 PADAPF
+246 
-252 PDGGAISSSDWVWGV
+252 
-267 RRLGAAAVDMCHVA
+267 
-281 LGIVEAYWEYRLKP
+281 
-295 WDMAAGVLL
+295 
-304 ALWCSKNVTEAKKMK
+304 
-319 SSSFVMRTI
+319 
-328 RIYDSMKNSD
+328 D

-348 SVGEDDHLSSDP
+348 SIDKDDHLSSDP

-453 PFSKDIKVQHAQREQ
+453 PFSKDIKVQQAQREQ

-509 STFSNQQSSV
+509 STSSNQQSSV

-528 EAGRMNNNKGDR
+528 EAGRMNNNRGDR

-563 LMSDLMTKQ
+563 LMSVSRLTKDLNCCISFFPDHCLFQDLMTKQ

-669 ILAKSGFRYFVTFVD
+669 ILSKAGFRYFVTFVD

-701 FAHFSAFCAEIK
+701 FAHFSAFCVEIK

-797 NRMPSTVLHG
+797 NRMPSTVLNG

-990 IPSSSD
+990 VPSSSD
-996 PSSNDLDLPI
+996 PPSNDLDLPI

-1262 HIEVDCHFIREKIQE
+1262 HIELDCHFIREKIQE

>member
-1 MLASRAYSSGRG
+1 MTDNKVQVGEMVPVL
-13 IGRRHGVESSKPK
+13 SKIA
-26 PPMLE
+26 E
-31 NPSWG
+31 NK
-36 GAELNLNILLFLREK
+36 LNGTN
-51 ATYVMMRQDR
+51 
-61 NLSYPLEAGS
+61 
-71 MFGVLRHQRLY
+71 
-82 VNFKHCGFV
+82 
-91 TYSAEVQGYDVRK
+91 
-104 EKHLEDEYFGP
+104 
-115 IVHVIAGQ
+115 
-123 PNDYHIQEGFLFM
+123 
-136 GLQLRVPDCSPREK
+136 
-150 IIIKQSAIRHFGFL
+150 
-164 ALPRTQP
+164 
-171 EWSLLG
+171 
-177 LWMVGF
+177 
-183 QRLAYFVPCRKTMDA
+183 
-198 SSDAYLCFKE
+198 YL
-208 KFRLHGNL
+208 
-216 KGRRSRLAVLNKD
+216 
-229 CFPAGVRSNPTD
+229 
-241 CDTRA
+241 
-246 PADAPF
+246 
-252 PDGGAISSSDWVWGV
+252 
-267 RRLGAAAVDMCHVA
+267 
-281 LGIVEAYWEYRLKP
+281 
-295 WDMAAGVLL
+295 
-304 ALWCSKNVTEAKKMK
+304 
-319 SSSFVMRTI
+319 
-328 RIYDSMKNSD
+328 D

-348 SVGEDDHLSSDP
+348 SIDKDDHLSSDP

-448 LNMLL
+448 LNI
-453 PFSKDIKVQHAQREQ
+453 KDIKVQQAQREQ

-528 EAGRMNNNKGDR
+528 EAGRMNNNRGDR

-547 HNGGTSEII
+547 HNGGTSEIMCYYCKEPGHTKRYCKKLQNRNQRAQTTTATVAATSSSSPEKTVTI
-556 LPSLAFN
+556 SVDEYAKLSQHQESVAAFAESDHMTGNPKIFSSFRSHTAPSPVTIADG
-563 LMSDLMTKQ
+563 SHYTIKGSGTDLMTKQ
-572 TIGKGHVSDGLY
+572 TIGKGH
-584 ILDAWV
+584 
-590 PRSVACSGVVSPFEA
+590 
-605 HCRLGHPS
+605 
-613 LPVLKKLCPQ
+613 
-623 FHDISSV
+623 
-630 DCESCHFAKH
+630 
-640 HRSSLSPRVNKRVE
+640 
-654 FAFELVHSDVWGPCP
+654 
-669 ILAKSGFRYFVTFVD
+669 
-684 DFSRMTWIY
+684 
-693 FMKNRSEV
+693 
-701 FAHFSAFCAEIK
+701 
-713 TQFNV
+713 
-718 HVHILRS
+718 
-725 DNAKEYMSGSF
+725 
-736 QNYMNQHGILHQSS
+736 
-750 CTDTPAQNGV
+750 
-760 AERKNRHLLETARAL
+760 
-775 LFQMKVPKPFW
+775 VPKPFW

-962 IIPSAPVKPPIVQV
+962 IIPSAPVKPPIV
-976 YSRRREHHDTCPAP
+976 
-990 IPSSSD
+990 
-996 PSSNDLDLPI
+996 
-1006 GLRKGDDCTGITSL
+1006 
-1020 KKFLQTKFHTKDLGQ
+1020 QTKFHTKDLGQ

>member
-1 MLASRAYSSGRG
+1 MTDNKVQVGEMVPVL
-13 IGRRHGVESSKPK
+13 SKIA
-26 PPMLE
+26 E
-31 NPSWG
+31 NK
-36 GAELNLNILLFLREK
+36 LNGTN
-51 ATYVMMRQDR
+51 
-61 NLSYPLEAGS
+61 
-71 MFGVLRHQRLY
+71 
-82 VNFKHCGFV
+82 
-91 TYSAEVQGYDVRK
+91 
-104 EKHLEDEYFGP
+104 
-115 IVHVIAGQ
+115 
-123 PNDYHIQEGFLFM
+123 
-136 GLQLRVPDCSPREK
+136 
-150 IIIKQSAIRHFGFL
+150 
-164 ALPRTQP
+164 
-171 EWSLLG
+171 
-177 LWMVGF
+177 
-183 QRLAYFVPCRKTMDA
+183 
-198 SSDAYLCFKE
+198 YL
-208 KFRLHGNL
+208 
-216 KGRRSRLAVLNKD
+216 
-229 CFPAGVRSNPTD
+229 
-241 CDTRA
+241 
-246 PADAPF
+246 
-252 PDGGAISSSDWVWGV
+252 
-267 RRLGAAAVDMCHVA
+267 
-281 LGIVEAYWEYRLKP
+281 
-295 WDMAAGVLL
+295 
-304 ALWCSKNVTEAKKMK
+304 
-319 SSSFVMRTI
+319 
-328 RIYDSMKNSD
+328 D

-348 SVGEDDHLSSDP
+348 SIDKDDHLSSDP
-360 PTDDTKRLWLREDAR
+360 PTDENKRIWLREDAR

-453 PFSKDIKVQHAQREQ
+453 PFSKDIKVQQAQREQ

-528 EAGRMNNNKGDR
+528 EAGRMNNNRGDR

-563 LMSDLMTKQ
+563 LMSVSRLTKDLNCCISFFPDHCLFQDLMTKQ

-797 NRMPSTVLHG
+797 NRMPSTVLNG

-1006 GLRKGDDCTGITSL
+1006 GLRKVFYRKSNDGVILLVVYVDDIVITGDDCTGITSL

>member
-1 MLASRAYSSGRG
+1 MADNKVQVGEVVPVL
-13 IGRRHGVESSKPK
+13 SKIA
-26 PPMLE
+26 E
-31 NPSWG
+31 NK
-36 GAELNLNILLFLREK
+36 LNGTN
-51 ATYVMMRQDR
+51 
-61 NLSYPLEAGS
+61 
-71 MFGVLRHQRLY
+71 
-82 VNFKHCGFV
+82 
-91 TYSAEVQGYDVRK
+91 
-104 EKHLEDEYFGP
+104 
-115 IVHVIAGQ
+115 
-123 PNDYHIQEGFLFM
+123 
-136 GLQLRVPDCSPREK
+136 
-150 IIIKQSAIRHFGFL
+150 
-164 ALPRTQP
+164 
-171 EWSLLG
+171 
-177 LWMVGF
+177 
-183 QRLAYFVPCRKTMDA
+183 
-198 SSDAYLCFKE
+198 YL
-208 KFRLHGNL
+208 
-216 KGRRSRLAVLNKD
+216 
-229 CFPAGVRSNPTD
+229 
-241 CDTRA
+241 
-246 PADAPF
+246 
-252 PDGGAISSSDWVWGV
+252 
-267 RRLGAAAVDMCHVA
+267 
-281 LGIVEAYWEYRLKP
+281 
-295 WDMAAGVLL
+295 
-304 ALWCSKNVTEAKKMK
+304 
-319 SSSFVMRTI
+319 
-328 RIYDSMKNSD
+328 D
-338 WSKTVRIYMR
+338 WSKTVRIYIR
-348 SVGEDDHLSSDP
+348 SIDKDDHLSSDP

-380 RNSIDSEILGLINHC
+380 RNSIDSEIVGLINHC

-453 PFSKDIKVQHAQREQ
+453 PFSKDIKVQQAQREQ
-468 MAAMSFLG
+468 MAVMSFLG

-509 STFSNQQSSV
+509 STSSNQQSSI
-519 LVANRGRGS
+519 LVANIGRGS
-528 EAGRMNNNKGDR
+528 EAGRMNNNRGDR
-540 GGGDRGG
+540 GSGDRGG
-547 HNGGTSEII
+547 HNGGTSEIVCYYCKERGHTKRYCKKLQNRNQRAQTTTATVAATSSSSPGKTVTI
-556 LPSLAFN
+556 SVDEYAKLSQHQESVAASAESGKKCLISSNKWVIDSGATDHMTGNPKIFSSFRSHTAPSPVTIADGSNYTIKGSGTVKPTSSITLSFVLSLSSLAFN
-563 LMSDLMTKQ
+563 LMSVNRLTKDLNCCISFFPDHCLFQDLMTKE

-590 PRSVACSGVVSPFEA
+590 PRSVA
-605 HCRLGHPS
+605 LN
-613 LPVLKKLCPQ
+613 
-623 FHDISSV
+623 
-630 DCESCHFAKH
+630 CESCHFAKH

-654 FAFELVHSDVWGPCP
+654 SAFELVHSDVWGPCP
-669 ILAKSGFRYFVTFVD
+669 VLSKSGFRYFVTFVD

-760 AERKNRHLLETARAL
+760 AERKNRHLLETPRAL

-797 NRMPSTVLHG
+797 NRMPSTVLNG
-807 DVPYSVLFPTKPLFP
+807 NVPYSVLFPTKPPFP

-839 HLTKL
+839 NLTKL

-861 GYRCYSPDLHKYLV
+861 GYRCYSLDLHKYLV
-875 STDVVFSEHSQ
+875 STDVV
-886 FFSSKFHSSS
+886 
-896 KGEDDDWLMYEIFPS
+896 L
-911 VPIEPAISED
+911 
-921 RTREDGLSV
+921 
-930 PVSVPVEPSNA
+930 
-941 TDGANS
+941 
-947 GVAQSEDVNCLGEQA
+947 
-962 IIPSAPVKPPIVQV
+962 
-976 YSRRREHHDTCPAP
+976 
-990 IPSSSD
+990 
-996 PSSNDLDLPI
+996 
-1006 GLRKGDDCTGITSL
+1006 
-1020 KKFLQTKFHTKDLGQ
+1020 
-1035 LKYFLGIEVTRS
+1035 
-1047 KKGIFLSQRK
+1047 
-1057 YVLDLLVETGKAGA
+1057 
-1071 KPCNTPM
+1071 
-1078 NPSVHLTKD
+1078 
-1087 DGDRLDDPEKY
+1087 
-1098 RRLVG
+1098 
-1103 KLNYLIVTRPDIAY
+1103 
-1117 AVSTVSQ
+1117 
-1124 FMSEPTVKHWAALE
+1124 
-1138 QILCYL
+1138 ILCYL

-1198 QSVVSRSSAESEYR
+1198 QSVISRSSAESEYR

-1253 NPVYHERTK
+1253 NHVYHERTK

-1292 DILTKSLNGTRVEYL
+1292 DILTKSLNRTRVEYL

>member
-1 MLASRAYSSGRG
+1 MADNKVQVGEVVPVL
-13 IGRRHGVESSKPK
+13 SKIA
-26 PPMLE
+26 E
-31 NPSWG
+31 NK
-36 GAELNLNILLFLREK
+36 LNGTN
-51 ATYVMMRQDR
+51 
-61 NLSYPLEAGS
+61 
-71 MFGVLRHQRLY
+71 
-82 VNFKHCGFV
+82 
-91 TYSAEVQGYDVRK
+91 
-104 EKHLEDEYFGP
+104 
-115 IVHVIAGQ
+115 
-123 PNDYHIQEGFLFM
+123 
-136 GLQLRVPDCSPREK
+136 
-150 IIIKQSAIRHFGFL
+150 
-164 ALPRTQP
+164 
-171 EWSLLG
+171 
-177 LWMVGF
+177 
-183 QRLAYFVPCRKTMDA
+183 
-198 SSDAYLCFKE
+198 YL
-208 KFRLHGNL
+208 
-216 KGRRSRLAVLNKD
+216 
-229 CFPAGVRSNPTD
+229 
-241 CDTRA
+241 
-246 PADAPF
+246 
-252 PDGGAISSSDWVWGV
+252 
-267 RRLGAAAVDMCHVA
+267 
-281 LGIVEAYWEYRLKP
+281 
-295 WDMAAGVLL
+295 
-304 ALWCSKNVTEAKKMK
+304 
-319 SSSFVMRTI
+319 
-328 RIYDSMKNSD
+328 D
-338 WSKTVRIYMR
+338 WSKTVRIYIR
-348 SVGEDDHLSSDP
+348 SIDKDDHLSSDP

-380 RNSIDSEILGLINHC
+380 RDSIDSEIVGLINHC

-453 PFSKDIKVQHAQREQ
+453 PFSKDIKVQQAQREQ
-468 MAAMSFLG
+468 MAVMSFLG

-509 STFSNQQSSV
+509 STSSNQQSSV
-519 LVANRGRGS
+519 LVANIGRGS
-528 EAGRMNNNKGDR
+528 EAGRMNNNRGDR
-540 GGGDRGG
+540 GSGDRGG
-547 HNGGTSEII
+547 HNGGTSEIVCYYCKESGHTKRYCKKLQNRNQRAQTTTATVAATSSSSPEKTVTI
-556 LPSLAFN
+556 SVDEYAKLSQHQESVAASAESAPSPVTIADGSN
-563 LMSDLMTKQ
+563 YTIKRSGTDLMTKE
-572 TIGKGHVSDGLY
+572 TIGKGH
-584 ILDAWV
+584 
-590 PRSVACSGVVSPFEA
+590 
-605 HCRLGHPS
+605 
-613 LPVLKKLCPQ
+613 
-623 FHDISSV
+623 
-630 DCESCHFAKH
+630 
-640 HRSSLSPRVNKRVE
+640 
-654 FAFELVHSDVWGPCP
+654 
-669 ILAKSGFRYFVTFVD
+669 
-684 DFSRMTWIY
+684 
-693 FMKNRSEV
+693 
-701 FAHFSAFCAEIK
+701 
-713 TQFNV
+713 
-718 HVHILRS
+718 
-725 DNAKEYMSGSF
+725 
-736 QNYMNQHGILHQSS
+736 NYMNQHGILHQSS
-750 CTDTPAQNGV
+750 CTDTPTQNGV

-797 NRMPSTVLHG
+797 NRMPSTVLNG

-834 RDVRP
+834 RD
-839 HLTKL
+839 
-844 DPKALKCVFL
+844 
-854 GYSRLQK
+854 K

-875 STDVVFSEHSQ
+875 STDVVFSEHSP

-896 KGEDDDWLMYEIFPS
+896 KGENDDWLMYEIFPS
-911 VPIEPAISED
+911 VPIELAISED
-921 RTREDGLSV
+921 RTCEDGLSV
-930 PVSVPVEPSNA
+930 PVSVSVEPSNA

-947 GVAQSEDVNCLGEQA
+947 GVAQSKDVNCLTEQA
-962 IIPSAPVKPPIVQV
+962 TIPSAPVKPPIVQV

-990 IPSSSD
+990 APSSSD
-996 PSSNDLDLPI
+996 PPPNDLDLPI

-1020 KKFLQTKFHTKDLGQ
+1020 KEFLQTKFHTKDLLGQ

-1071 KPCNTPM
+1071 KSCNTPM

-1087 DGDRLDDPEKY
+1087 DGDCLDDPDKY
-1098 RRLVG
+1098 RRLIG
-1103 KLNYLIVTRPDIAY
+1103 KLNYLTVTRPDIAY

-1144 KGAPGLGLL
+1144 KGAVGLGLL

-1198 QSVVSRSSAESEYR
+1198 QSVVSRSSVESEYR

-1292 DILTKSLNGTRVEYL
+1292 DILTKSLNGTRYGQMQLE
-1307 CNKLGMINIYAPA
+1307 KPRELGLPLGVLEKEKVDSSKTKHY

>member
-1 MLASRAYSSGRG
+1 MTDNKVQVGEMVPVL
-13 IGRRHGVESSKPK
+13 SKIA
-26 PPMLE
+26 E
-31 NPSWG
+31 NK
-36 GAELNLNILLFLREK
+36 LNGTN
-51 ATYVMMRQDR
+51 
-61 NLSYPLEAGS
+61 
-71 MFGVLRHQRLY
+71 
-82 VNFKHCGFV
+82 
-91 TYSAEVQGYDVRK
+91 
-104 EKHLEDEYFGP
+104 
-115 IVHVIAGQ
+115 
-123 PNDYHIQEGFLFM
+123 
-136 GLQLRVPDCSPREK
+136 
-150 IIIKQSAIRHFGFL
+150 
-164 ALPRTQP
+164 
-171 EWSLLG
+171 
-177 LWMVGF
+177 
-183 QRLAYFVPCRKTMDA
+183 
-198 SSDAYLCFKE
+198 YL
-208 KFRLHGNL
+208 
-216 KGRRSRLAVLNKD
+216 
-229 CFPAGVRSNPTD
+229 
-241 CDTRA
+241 
-246 PADAPF
+246 
-252 PDGGAISSSDWVWGV
+252 
-267 RRLGAAAVDMCHVA
+267 
-281 LGIVEAYWEYRLKP
+281 
-295 WDMAAGVLL
+295 
-304 ALWCSKNVTEAKKMK
+304 
-319 SSSFVMRTI
+319 
-328 RIYDSMKNSD
+328 D

-348 SVGEDDHLSSDP
+348 SIDKDDHLSSDP

-453 PFSKDIKVQHAQREQ
+453 PFSKDIKVQQAQREQ

-528 EAGRMNNNKGDR
+528 EAGRMNNNRGDRGDR

-563 LMSDLMTKQ
+563 LMSVSRLTKDLNCCISFFPDHCLFQDLMTKQ

-613 LPVLKKLCPQ
+613 LPVLKLCPQ

-736 QNYMNQHGILHQSS
+736 QNYMNQYGILHQSS

-760 AERKNRHLLETARAL
+760 AERKNRHLLLTARAL

-786 ADAISTACFLI
+786 ADAISTACFMI
-797 NRMPSTVLHG
+797 IRMPSTVLNG

-861 GYRCYSPDLHKYLV
+861 GYRCYSPNLHKYLV
-875 STDVVFSEHSQ
+875 STDVYRLSQ
-886 FFSSKFHSSS
+886 QFRR
-896 KGEDDDWLMYEIFPS
+896 
-911 VPIEPAISED
+911 IEP
-921 RTREDGLSV
+921 REDGLSV

-976 YSRRREHHDTCPAP
+976 YSRRREHHDTCPVP

-996 PSSNDLDLPI
+996 PPSNDLDLPI
-1006 GLRKGDDCTGITSL
+1006 GLRKVFYRKSNAGVILLVVYVDDIVITGDDCTGITSL

-1171 GSKLDRKSTTGYCV
+1171 GSKLDRNSTTGYCV

-1224 CHLLEEI
+1224 CHQLEEI

>member
-1 MLASRAYSSGRG
+1 MTDNKVQVGEMVPVL
-13 IGRRHGVESSKPK
+13 SKIA
-26 PPMLE
+26 E
-31 NPSWG
+31 NK
-36 GAELNLNILLFLREK
+36 LNGTN
-51 ATYVMMRQDR
+51 
-61 NLSYPLEAGS
+61 
-71 MFGVLRHQRLY
+71 
-82 VNFKHCGFV
+82 
-91 TYSAEVQGYDVRK
+91 
-104 EKHLEDEYFGP
+104 
-115 IVHVIAGQ
+115 
-123 PNDYHIQEGFLFM
+123 
-136 GLQLRVPDCSPREK
+136 
-150 IIIKQSAIRHFGFL
+150 
-164 ALPRTQP
+164 
-171 EWSLLG
+171 
-177 LWMVGF
+177 
-183 QRLAYFVPCRKTMDA
+183 
-198 SSDAYLCFKE
+198 YL
-208 KFRLHGNL
+208 
-216 KGRRSRLAVLNKD
+216 
-229 CFPAGVRSNPTD
+229 
-241 CDTRA
+241 
-246 PADAPF
+246 
-252 PDGGAISSSDWVWGV
+252 
-267 RRLGAAAVDMCHVA
+267 
-281 LGIVEAYWEYRLKP
+281 
-295 WDMAAGVLL
+295 
-304 ALWCSKNVTEAKKMK
+304 
-319 SSSFVMRTI
+319 
-328 RIYDSMKNSD
+328 D

-348 SVGEDDHLSSDP
+348 SIDKDDHLSSDP

-453 PFSKDIKVQHAQREQ
+453 PFSKDIKVQQAQREQ

-528 EAGRMNNNKGDR
+528 EAGRMNNNRGDR

-563 LMSDLMTKQ
+563 LMSVSRLTKDLNCCISFFPDHCLFQDLMTKQ

-797 NRMPSTVLHG
+797 NRMPSTVLNG

-1006 GLRKGDDCTGITSL
+1006 GLRKVFYRKSNAGVILLVVYVDDIVITGDDCTGITSL

>member
-1 MLASRAYSSGRG
+1 
-13 IGRRHGVESSKPK
+13 
-26 PPMLE
+26 
-31 NPSWG
+31 
-36 GAELNLNILLFLREK
+36 
-51 ATYVMMRQDR
+51 
-61 NLSYPLEAGS
+61 
-71 MFGVLRHQRLY
+71 
-82 VNFKHCGFV
+82 
-91 TYSAEVQGYDVRK
+91 
-104 EKHLEDEYFGP
+104 
-115 IVHVIAGQ
+115 
-123 PNDYHIQEGFLFM
+123 
-136 GLQLRVPDCSPREK
+136 
-150 IIIKQSAIRHFGFL
+150 
-164 ALPRTQP
+164 
-171 EWSLLG
+171 
-177 LWMVGF
+177 
-183 QRLAYFVPCRKTMDA
+183 
-198 SSDAYLCFKE
+198 
-208 KFRLHGNL
+208 
-216 KGRRSRLAVLNKD
+216 
-229 CFPAGVRSNPTD
+229 
-241 CDTRA
+241 
-246 PADAPF
+246 
-252 PDGGAISSSDWVWGV
+252 
-267 RRLGAAAVDMCHVA
+267 
-281 LGIVEAYWEYRLKP
+281 
-295 WDMAAGVLL
+295 
-304 ALWCSKNVTEAKKMK
+304 
-319 SSSFVMRTI
+319 
-328 RIYDSMKNSD
+328 
-338 WSKTVRIYMR
+338 
-348 SVGEDDHLSSDP
+348 
-360 PTDDTKRLWLREDAR
+360 
-375 LILQI
+375 
-380 RNSIDSEILGLINHC
+380 
-395 EFVKEL
+395 
-401 MDYLEF
+401 
-407 LYSGKGNI
+407 
-415 SRIYDVCR
+415 
-423 AFYRPEKETKT
+423 
-434 LTAFFMDFK
+434 
-443 KTYEE
+443 
-448 LNMLL
+448 
-453 PFSKDIKVQHAQREQ
+453 
-468 MAAMSFLG
+468 
-476 ALPPEFD
+476 
-483 TAKSQI
+483 
-489 LSGTDI
+489 
-495 TSLQEVFSRVLRTE
+495 
-509 STFSNQQSSV
+509 
-519 LVANRGRGS
+519 
-528 EAGRMNNNKGDR
+528 
-540 GGGDRGG
+540 
-547 HNGGTSEII
+547 
-556 LPSLAFN
+556 
-563 LMSDLMTKQ
+563 MTKQ
-572 TIGKGHVSDGLY
+572 IIGKGHVSDGLY

-654 FAFELVHSDVWGPCP
+654 FAFELVHYDVWGSCP
-669 ILAKSGFRYFVTFVD
+669 VLSKSGFRYFVTFVD

-760 AERKNRHLLETARAL
+760 AERKNRHLLKTARAL

-797 NRMPSTVLHG
+797 NRMPSTVLNG

-921 RTREDGLSV
+921 RTREDGLLV

-947 GVAQSEDVNCLGEQA
+947 GVAQSENVNCLGEQA
-962 IIPSAPVKPPIVQV
+962 IVPSAPVKPPIVQV

-990 IPSSSD
+990 VPSSSD
-996 PSSNDLDLPI
+996 PPSNDLDLPI
-1006 GLRKGDDCTGITSL
+1006 GLRK
-1020 KKFLQTKFHTKDLGQ
+1020 
-1035 LKYFLGIEVTRS
+1035 
-1047 KKGIFLSQRK
+1047 
-1057 YVLDLLVETGKAGA
+1057 GA

-1117 AVSTVSQ
+1117 AVSIVSQ

-1144 KGAPGLGLL
+1144 KGAPDLGLL

-1212 AMAQSTCEVMWI
+1212 AIGYVDLSPI
-1224 CHLLEEI
+1224 RR
-1231 SLKPPLPAK
+1231 
-1240 LWCDNQAARHIAS
+1240 NQFEA
-1253 NPVYHERTK
+1253 
-1262 HIEVDCHFIREKIQE
+1262 
-1277 NLIST
+1277 ST
-1282 SYVKTGEQLG
+1282 SKTL
-1292 DILTKSLNGTRVEYL
+1292 V
-1307 CNKLGMINIYAPA
+1307 